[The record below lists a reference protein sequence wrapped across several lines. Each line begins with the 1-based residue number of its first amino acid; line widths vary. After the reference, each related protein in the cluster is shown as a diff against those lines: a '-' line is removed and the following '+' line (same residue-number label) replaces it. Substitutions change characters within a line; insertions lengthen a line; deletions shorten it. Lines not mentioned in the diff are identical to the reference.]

1 MIYFCKSSDDMMNKN
16 RRMIIQ
22 KKSLADMV
30 AEQLGQQIA
39 EGVYKIGDK
48 LPTEPELMET
58 FKVGRSSVREAVKLL
73 VNKGVVRVRQGSG
86 TFVADPS
93 ENDDVGIKMNNAN
106 RTELDEVRKI
116 LDIAIVEKAV
126 ARRTEKDIERM
137 RSSLEVRKIKAKNG
151 LLKECIEADLN
162 FHIAI
167 ADATHNRIL
176 ADIYRSASAH
186 LLSEFNRIYSGTN
199 CFVNSQTS
207 HEKLLRYIVAGDLK
221 NARKMIIKI
230 VEEP

>member
-1 MIYFCKSSDDMMNKN
+1 
-16 RRMIIQ
+16 MIIQ

-30 AEQLGQQIA
+30 AEQLRQQIT
-39 EGVYKIGDK
+39 EGVYGIGDK
-48 LPTEPELMET
+48 LPTEPELMKT
-58 FKVGRSSVREAVKLL
+58 FRVGRSSIREAVKLL
-73 VNKGVVRVRQGSG
+73 VNMGVVQVRQGSG
-86 TFVADPS
+86 TFVAEPS
-93 ENDDVGIKMNNAN
+93 DNDDGSIKMRNAD

-137 RSSLEVRKIKAKNG
+137 QSSLEARKANAKNG

-167 ADATHNRIL
+167 ADATRNRIL

-186 LLSEFNRIYSGTN
+186 LLSEFNRIYDSTD

-207 HEKLLRYIVAGDLK
+207 HEKLLRYLIAGDLK
-221 NARKMIIKI
+221 NARKMAAKI

>member
-1 MIYFCKSSDDMMNKN
+1 
-16 RRMIIQ
+16 MIIQ

-30 AEQLGQQIA
+30 AEQLKQQIV

-48 LPTEPELMET
+48 LPTEPELMKT
-58 FKVGRSSVREAVKLL
+58 FKVGRSSIREAGKLL
-73 VNKGVVRVRQGSG
+73 VNMGVVQVRQGSG

-93 ENDDVGIKMNNAN
+93 DNDDVSIKMSNAN
-106 RTELDEVRKI
+106 RTELNEVRKI

-137 RSSLEVRKIKAKNG
+137 QSSLEARKANAKNG

-176 ADIYRSASAH
+176 ADIYRSASRH
-186 LLSEFNRIYSGTN
+186 LLSEFNRIYDGTD

-207 HEKLLRYIVAGDLK
+207 HEKLLRYIIAGDLK
-221 NARKMIIKI
+221 NARKMAAKI

>member
-1 MIYFCKSSDDMMNKN
+1 
-16 RRMIIQ
+16 MIIQ

-30 AEQLGQQIA
+30 AEQLKQQIV

-48 LPTEPELMET
+48 LPTEPELMKT
-58 FKVGRSSVREAVKLL
+58 FKVGRSSIREAGKLL
-73 VNKGVVRVRQGSG
+73 VNMGVVQVRQGSG

-93 ENDDVGIKMNNAN
+93 DNDDVSIKMSNAN

-126 ARRTEKDIERM
+126 ARKTEKDIERM
-137 RSSLEVRKIKAKNG
+137 QSSLEARKANAKNG

-176 ADIYRSASAH
+176 ADIYRSASRH
-186 LLSEFNRIYSGTN
+186 LLSEFNRIYDGTD

-207 HEKLLRYIVAGDLK
+207 HEKLLRYIIAGDLK
-221 NARKMIIKI
+221 NARKMAAKI

>member
-1 MIYFCKSSDDMMNKN
+1 
-16 RRMIIQ
+16 MIIQ

-30 AEQLGQQIA
+30 AEQLKQQIV

-48 LPTEPELMET
+48 LPTEPELMKT
-58 FKVGRSSVREAVKLL
+58 FKVGRSSIREAGKLL
-73 VNKGVVRVRQGSG
+73 VNMGVVQVRQGSG

-93 ENDDVGIKMNNAN
+93 DNDDVSIKMSNAN
-106 RTELDEVRKI
+106 RTELNEVRKI

-137 RSSLEVRKIKAKNG
+137 QSSLEARKANAKNG
-151 LLKECIEADLN
+151 LLKESIEADLN

-167 ADATHNRIL
+167 ADATHNQIL
-176 ADIYRSASAH
+176 ADIYRSASRH
-186 LLSEFNRIYSGTN
+186 LLSEFNRIYDGTD

-207 HEKLLRYIVAGDLK
+207 HEKLLRYIIAGDLK
-221 NARKMIIKI
+221 NARKMAAKI

>member
-1 MIYFCKSSDDMMNKN
+1 
-16 RRMIIQ
+16 MIIQ

-30 AEQLGQQIA
+30 AEQLKQQIT
-39 EGVYKIGDK
+39 EGVYTIGDK
-48 LPTEPELMET
+48 LPTEPELMKT
-58 FKVGRSSVREAVKLL
+58 FKVGRSSIREAVKLL
-73 VNKGVVRVRQGSG
+73 VNMGVVQVRQGSG
-86 TFVADPS
+86 TFVVEASDDNRGSINMSIAD
-93 ENDDVGIKMNNAN
+93 

-137 RSSLEVRKIKAKNG
+137 QSSLEARKANAKNG

-167 ADATHNRIL
+167 ADATYNRIL
-176 ADIYRSASAH
+176 ADIYRSASLH
-186 LLSEFNRIYSGTN
+186 LLSEFNRIYDGTN
-199 CFVNSQTS
+199 CFINSQSS
-207 HEKLLRYIVAGDLK
+207 HEKLLRYIIAGDLK
-221 NARKMIIKI
+221 NARKMAIKI

>member
-1 MIYFCKSSDDMMNKN
+1 
-16 RRMIIQ
+16 MIIQ

-30 AEQLGQQIA
+30 AEQLRQQIT
-39 EGVYKIGDK
+39 EGVYTIGDK
-48 LPTEPELMET
+48 LPTEPELMKT
-58 FKVGRSSVREAVKLL
+58 FKVGRSSIREAVKLL
-73 VNKGVVRVRQGSG
+73 VNMGVVQVRQGAG
-86 TFVADPS
+86 TFVAEASDANGGS
-93 ENDDVGIKMNNAN
+93 INMNIAD

-137 RSSLEVRKIKAKNG
+137 QSSLEARKANAKNG

-167 ADATHNRIL
+167 ADATYNRIL
-176 ADIYRSASAH
+176 ADIYRSASLH
-186 LLSEFNRIYSGTN
+186 LLSEFNRIYDGTN
-199 CFVNSQTS
+199 CFINSQSS
-207 HEKLLRYIVAGDLK
+207 HEKLLRYIIAGDLK
-221 NARKMIIKI
+221 NARKMAIKI